1 MGKKGILIIISGPSG
16 AGKGT
21 INRTLL
27 SFLPDLSY
35 SISVTTRLP
44 RSGEMDGLDYY
55 FVTVKEFQEMIATGE
70 LLEWAK
76 VYDNYYGTPRR
87 VVEGLLEKGRDVM
100 LEIDTQG
107 ALQVKEKYA
116 DAVLIFIAPPSLSE
130 LERRLRRR
138 GSDSPAEI
146 QKRIQS
152 AAVEMRLA
160 GHYDYV
166 VVNDEVERAVSKI
179 CSIITAEKCR
189 SKYYL
194 NKNGGFHESTNY

>member
-21 INRTLL
+21 INRTLP
-27 SFLPDLSY
+27 SFLPDLSS

-44 RSGEMDGLDYY
+44 RSGEIDGLDYHY
-55 FVTVKEFQEMIATGE
+55 VTVEEFQKMIAAGE

-87 VVEGLLEKGRDVM
+87 VVEGLLEQGRDVM

-130 LERRLRRR
+130 LEYRLLRR

-146 QKRIQS
+146 QKRIKS
-152 AAVEMRLA
+152 AAAEMRLA
-160 GHYDYV
+160 DRYDFI
-166 VVNDEVERAVSKI
+166 VVNDEVEQAVSKV
-179 CSIITAEKCR
+179 CSIIKAEKCR

-194 NKNGGFHESTNY
+194 NENGGFYESTNN